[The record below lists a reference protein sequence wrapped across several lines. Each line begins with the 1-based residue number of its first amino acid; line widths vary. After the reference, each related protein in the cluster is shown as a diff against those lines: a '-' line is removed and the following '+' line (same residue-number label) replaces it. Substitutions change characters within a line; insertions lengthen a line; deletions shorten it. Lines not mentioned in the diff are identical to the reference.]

1 MWSCTDAGE
10 YEMKAAEK
18 AERGTDIVMHIAE
31 GEQEYLEE
39 YKIREILE
47 KYCSFMPV
55 EIYLENIKDVYKR
68 QLLRYQILPLRFLSW
83 TE

>member
-1 MWSCTDAGE
+1 MVSSTVDVITKSYTGEPAVMWSCTDAGE

-47 KYCSFMPV
+47 KYCSFCLFYTSRCV
-55 EIYLENIKDVYKR
+55 
-68 QLLRYQILPLRFLSW
+68 
-83 TE
+83 